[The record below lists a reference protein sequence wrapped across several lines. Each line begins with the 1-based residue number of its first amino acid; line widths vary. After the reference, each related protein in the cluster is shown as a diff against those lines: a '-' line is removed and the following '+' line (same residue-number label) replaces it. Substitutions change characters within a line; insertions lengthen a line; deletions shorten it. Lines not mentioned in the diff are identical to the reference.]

1 MFASLIR
8 ELHPKKELLLL
19 LLVKDSDRNQ
29 NVNRRKKIGCVLMNF

>member
-8 ELHPKKELLLL
+8 ELHPKKELL